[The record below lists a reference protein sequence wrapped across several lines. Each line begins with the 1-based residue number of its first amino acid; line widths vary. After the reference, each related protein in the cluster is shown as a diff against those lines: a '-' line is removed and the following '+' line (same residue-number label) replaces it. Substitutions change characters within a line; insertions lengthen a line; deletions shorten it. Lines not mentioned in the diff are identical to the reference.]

1 MRKKLLLF
9 MLAVSMLASGELAR
23 GADKTG
29 AKADLESL
37 VDTIQGKL
45 KAGKNTEKDLSE
57 ELKQFDTLLARYKEE
72 KTDDVA
78 QILLMKA
85 MLYVQVLDNPD
96 KGLESLKQLK
106 SDFHETDPGRKA
118 DTLIANLQQ
127 QQAAKKIQGSLAV
140 GNKFPDFEEKDLAGK
155 PLSVSNYKGKVVLV
169 DFWATWC
176 GPCVNE
182 LPNVLKAY
190 EKYHPQ
196 GFEIV
201 GISLDSDQEKL
212 ANFIKNRKMSWQ
224 QFFDGKGWGNK
235 LAAKYGVNS
244 IPATYLLDSDGKI
257 VAKDLRGE
265 ALGAQLAKM
274 LAKQ

>member
-9 MLAVSMLASGELAR
+9 MLAISMLASGEQAR
-23 GADKTG
+23 AADKSE
-29 AKADLESL
+29 AKADLEKL

-45 KAGKNTEKDLSE
+45 KGGKNTEKDLSE

-78 QILLMKA
+78 QIVLMKA
-85 MLYVQVLDNPD
+85 MLYVQVLDNPE

-106 SDFHETDPGRKA
+106 SDFHETEPGKKA
-118 DTLIANLQQ
+118 DDLIAKVQQ
-127 QQAAKKIQGSLAV
+127 QQAAKKIQGNLAV
-140 GNKFPDFEEKDLAGK
+140 GSKFPDFEEKDLAGK
-155 PLSVSNYKGKVVLV
+155 PISVSNYKGKVVLV

-201 GISLDSDQEKL
+201 GISLDSDQERL
-212 ANFIKNRKMSWQ
+212 ANFIKNRKMGWQ

-235 LAAKYGVNS
+235 LAGKYGVNS

-265 ALGAQLAKM
+265 ALEAQLAKM